1 MMKIRDIRSLP
12 AGTIVDTDLVL
23 VGSGPS
29 GMTIAR
35 EFAGSRI
42 DVLILESGGLEL
54 DPAIQ
59 QLNTV
64 ENIGEPALRSN
75 CPPPHRGYTGEYEW
89 LNDIQAFELR
99 NRVLGGSS
107 HTWVGK
113 CAAFDAMDY
122 ASRPWIPLSGWPIG
136 GEQLQPYVDRAGHI
150 LNLGPNVYDEG
161 LRKLL
166 HSPPVDS
173 NFDPAML
180 RPFFWQFSY
189 SRGLQK
195 QPMRFGSEYR
205 NIEAS
210 NIRLLTYATVTE
222 IRTDYTGRRIV
233 ALEVRSADGS
243 RVTVRPKI
251 VVLCAGGIENARL
264 LLTSDGLDPRGIG
277 NGHDVVGRYL
287 ADHPRTVLG
296 YFTEDPTGVIQERFG
311 FYGLTGPEKL
321 HYYLHGLS
329 LSPRLQEQEGL
340 VNCAAFVAKTHA
352 QDDPWSALRRL
363 AHRSSKS
370 PLRDV
375 KAIASSPGMLARGA
389 YSRLVRKQGVMHK
402 FDQMRLEC
410 MTEQRPNRDSRVSLS
425 TRRDR
430 LGVRL
435 ARVDWR
441 ISVQEIA
448 SVARLARAIS
458 SEFTRTG
465 LPAPKLADW
474 ITRDEL
480 ELANFSDMAHPA
492 GTTRMGRSPETSVV
506 DENAKVHGVEGL
518 YVAGSSVFPTPGHA
532 NPTLMVVALSIRLA
546 DHLKSRLNQRDALS
560 PT

>member
-1 MMKIRDIRSLP
+1 MKIRDIRTLP
-12 AGTIVDTDLVL
+12 AGTIIDTDLAL
-23 VGSGPS
+23 IGSGPS

-35 EFAGSRI
+35 ELAGSRI
-42 DVLILESGGLEL
+42 DVLILESGGMEL

-64 ENIGEPALRSN
+64 ENVGEPALRRN

-89 LNDIQAFELR
+89 LNDIHAFELR
-99 NRVLGGSS
+99 NRILGGSS

-113 CAAFDAMDY
+113 CAAFDAMDL
-122 ASRPWIPLSGWPIG
+122 ACRPWVPLSGWPITG
-136 GEQLQPYVDRAGHI
+136 AELHPYIDRAGYI
-150 LNLGPNVYDEG
+150 LNLGPNIYDEN

-166 HSPPVDS
+166 HSPPMDS
-173 NFDPAML
+173 KFDPCLL

-189 SRGLQK
+189 SRGAAK
-195 QPMRFGSEYR
+195 QPMRFGSEYGKIDAA
-205 NIEAS
+205 NIQ
-210 NIRLLTYATVTE
+210 LLTYATVTE
-222 IRTDYTGRRIV
+222 IRTDDAGSRVIS
-233 ALEVRSADGS
+233 LEARSADGG
-243 RVTVRPKI
+243 RVSVRPKI

-264 LLTSDGLDPRGIG
+264 LLTSDRFNPLGIG
-277 NGHDVVGRYL
+277 NDHDVVGRYL

-296 YFTEDPTGVIQERFG
+296 YFSDDRAGVIQERFG

-321 HYYLHGLS
+321 HYYLHGLA
-329 LSPRLQEQEGL
+329 LSPRLQEREGL

-370 PLRDV
+370 PLRDL
-375 KAIASSPGMLARGA
+375 KAIAGSPGMLARGA
-389 YSRLVRKQGVMHK
+389 YSRLVRKRGVVHK

-410 MTEQRPNRDSRVSLS
+410 MTEQPPNHDSRVSLS
-425 TRRDR
+425 ATRDR

-441 ISVQEIA
+441 ISAQEIT

-458 SEFTRTG
+458 SEFARTG
-465 LPAPKLADW
+465 LPEPKLADW
-474 ITRDEL
+474 IAQDKP

-532 NPTLMVVALSIRLA
+532 NPTLMVVALSVRLA
-546 DHLKSRLNQRDALS
+546 DHLKSRLSQ
-560 PT
+560 